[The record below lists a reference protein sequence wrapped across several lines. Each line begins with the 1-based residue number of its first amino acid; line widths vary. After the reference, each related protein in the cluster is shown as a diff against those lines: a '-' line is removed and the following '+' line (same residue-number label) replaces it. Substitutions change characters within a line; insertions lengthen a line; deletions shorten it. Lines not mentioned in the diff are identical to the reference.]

1 MDLRQLRY
9 FVSVADSGSISAAA
23 VVLHV
28 AQSAVSRQMLRL
40 EEEVGGVLF
49 QRSIAGVELTESGHV
64 LLERARFILR
74 EIENATNDV
83 STFSRGMRGTVR
95 MAAPASAGRALYVP
109 LVQRFHAQFPLVQ
122 LELSDSTTD
131 DMLRSLAAGTLDLG
145 LVTEIEAREDVVV
158 KPAWREETLL
168 LAAVGNPI
176 CKRKSIAARDLKQ
189 MPIIIS
195 PGLRRIFEERY
206 GALRPIIQIH
216 SSSPAAELTR
226 SGVGYVVVPKSAL
239 STSDIWRGLQGVPV
253 RGLDTTRMIAWGKGR
268 PASLAAR
275 ALRAAVEQ
283 IVCERI
289 EEKLFLPVRVK
300 HSRL

>member
-9 FVSVADSGSISAAA
+9 FVAVADSGSISAAA

-40 EEEVGGVLF
+40 EDEVGGKLF
-49 QRSIAGVELTESGHV
+49 QRSIAGVELTESGHL

-74 EIENATNDV
+74 EIESATNDV

-109 LVQRFHAQFPLVQ
+109 LVRRFHAQFPQVQ

-131 DMLRSLAAGTLDLG
+131 EMLRSLAAGTLDLA
-145 LVTEIEAREDVVV
+145 LVTEVEAREDVVAEPV
-158 KPAWREETLL
+158 WREETVL
-168 LAAVGNPI
+168 LAPAGNAI
-176 CKRKSIAARDLKQ
+176 CKRKSIAARDVPQ

-195 PGLRRIFEERY
+195 PGLRRIFQDRY
-206 GALRPIIQIH
+206 GALHPIVQIH
-216 SSSPAAELTR
+216 SSGPAAELTR
-226 SGVGYVVVPKSAL
+226 SGVGYALVPKSAL
-239 STSDIWRGLQGVPV
+239 STSDVWRGLQGVPV
-253 RGLDTTRMIAWGKGR
+253 RGLNTTRMIAWGKRR

-275 ALRAAVEQ
+275 ALRAAIEQ
-283 IVCERI
+283 LVRQRI
-289 EEKLFLPVRVK
+289 EEKMFLPV
-300 HSRL
+300 

>member
-9 FVSVADSGSISAAA
+9 FVTVADSGSISAAA

-40 EEEVGGVLF
+40 EDEVGGELF
-49 QRSIAGVELTESGHV
+49 QRSIAGVELTESGHL

-74 EIENATNDV
+74 EIESATNDV

-109 LVQRFHAQFPLVQ
+109 LVQRFHAQFPQVQ

-131 DMLRSLAAGTLDLG
+131 EMLRSLAAGALDLG
-145 LVTEIEAREDVVV
+145 LVTEVEAREDVGV
-158 KPAWREETLL
+158 KPVWREETVLV
-168 LAAVGNPI
+168 APVGNPL
-176 CKRKSIAARDLKQ
+176 CKRESIAARDLPE
-189 MPIIIS
+189 MPIIVS
-195 PGLRRIFEERY
+195 PGLRRIFQDRY
-206 GALRPIIQIH
+206 GALHPVVQIH
-216 SSSPAAELTR
+216 SSGPAAELTL
-226 SGVGYVVVPKSAL
+226 SGVGYALVPKSAL
-239 STSDIWRGLQGVPV
+239 RTSKVWRGLQGVPV
-253 RGLDTTRMIAWGKGR
+253 RGLNTTRMIAWGKGR

-283 IVCERI
+283 LVSQRI
-289 EEKLFLPVRVK
+289 EEKLFLPV
-300 HSRL
+300 